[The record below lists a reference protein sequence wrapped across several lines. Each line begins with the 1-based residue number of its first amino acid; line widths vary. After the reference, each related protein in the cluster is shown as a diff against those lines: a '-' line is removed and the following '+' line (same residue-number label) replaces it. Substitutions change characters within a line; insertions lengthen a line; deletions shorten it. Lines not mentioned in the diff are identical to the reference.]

1 MTKIEIGAI
10 KKNLVKKTKI
20 YEEILLHVI
29 DLLYEQGYLLEEERT
44 PMKSH
49 ILFEQSRKDGRMQWR
64 G

>member
-1 MTKIEIGAI
+1 MPE
-10 KKNLVKKTKI
+10 KTKI